1 MRQPSSEHHLVTQV
15 NPKSP
20 ISESFRVLRTNI
32 QFSAIDD
39 HSMQVL
45 MVASAKSGEGK
56 TTTVSNLAVTYA
68 QEGKKVLLIDGD
80 LRKPS
85 LHLLFQQSNRVGL
98 TSLLCGQH
106 LLQEVIR
113 DTNVDNLSL
122 IPSGPIPP
130 NPSEI
135 LGSQRMITLL
145 EELKEMFDVILF
157 DTPPVLAVT
166 DSAIISSYCD
176 GVILVVHA
184 GKVKKGLVAKAKSNL
199 EHVKAKLLGV
209 VLNSN
214 SKNKSSEDYFFYY
227 GGNE

>member
-1 MRQPSSEHHLVTQV
+1 MRQPNSEHNLVTLV

-20 ISESFRVLRTNI
+20 ISEAYRLLRTNI
-32 QFSAIDD
+32 QFSAIDRCIR
-39 HSMQVL
+39 VL
-45 MVASAKSGEGK
+45 MVASSKSGEGK
-56 TTTVSNLAVTYA
+56 TTTVTNLAVTYA

-85 LHLLFQQSNRVGL
+85 LHQLFQQSNRVGL

-106 LLQEVIR
+106 ELAEVIR

-122 IPSGPIPP
+122 ITSGPIPP

-135 LGSQRMITLL
+135 LGSQRMLALL
-145 EELKEMFDVILF
+145 EELKDRFDIILF

-184 GKVKKGLVAKAKSNL
+184 GKVKKSLVAKTKSNL
-199 EHVKAKLLGV
+199 EHVQAKLLGV

-214 SKNKSSEDYFFYY
+214 SRSKPSDHYHYYY

>member
-1 MRQPSSEHHLVTQV
+1 MRQQSSENHLVTQV

-20 ISESFRVLRTNI
+20 ISESYRVLRTNI

-39 HSMQVL
+39 HSVQVL

-85 LHLLFQQSNRVGL
+85 LHQLFQQTNRVGL
-98 TSLLCGQH
+98 TSLLCGQQ

-122 IPSGPIPP
+122 ITSGPIPP

-135 LGSQRMITLL
+135 LGSQRMVALL
-145 EELKEMFDVILF
+145 AELRETYDVILF

-199 EHVKAKLLGV
+199 DHVKAKLLGV
-209 VLNSN
+209 VLNNN
-214 SKNKSSEDYFFYY
+214 SRNKSNDDYYFYY